1 MTFKLV
7 PAIAHV
13 ECRSESQGDDVPIA
27 IVFGDERL
35 EITAVIDRAMI
46 TGAEA
51 GEPVRHR
58 MWVELEDGAK
68 YRLMRVLPDGEW
80 RVWVER

>member
-1 MTFKLV
+1 MTTEFV
-7 PAIAHV
+7 PAIARV
-13 ECRSESQGDDVPIA
+13 ECRSEGRSDDVPTA
-27 IVFGDERL
+27 IVFGDKCL
-35 EITAVIDRAMI
+35 KITAVIDRAMI
-46 TGAEA
+46 TSANA

-58 MWVELEDGAK
+58 MWVELENGAK